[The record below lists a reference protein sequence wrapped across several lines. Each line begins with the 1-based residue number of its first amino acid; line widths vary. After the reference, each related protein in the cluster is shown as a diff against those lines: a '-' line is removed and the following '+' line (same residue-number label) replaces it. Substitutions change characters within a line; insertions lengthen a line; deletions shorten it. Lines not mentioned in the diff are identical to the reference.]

1 MCDNK
6 AGYFRIDQEEPRKTM
21 KIKRIICALMAAM
34 LLGILGFAAA
44 AAEEDY
50 DAVTYLDLGGQKLNY
65 KTVKGMLAQY
75 PNLQK
80 VDMFDT
86 TISPSQA
93 DELTAMYPNV
103 EFGWTIKF
111 CKDHVVRTDATAFS
125 TLHFSGDP
133 GHSTKDISVLRYC
146 KKLKALDFG
155 HNHVDDIS
163 WLTELPDLRF
173 LIIAINRITDITPL
187 ASLTK
192 LEYLE
197 MFNNKITDLTP
208 LKGLTHLM
216 DLNLGYN
223 NITDFS
229 PLYEMPWLKRLWIGN
244 GYSHKGD
251 VPANIVEMLKEKL
264 PDCEINSKSKPTL
277 GGWREHPHHDVI
289 KEMFDKKKGMKY
301 IPFSDSF
308 PDDED

>member
-1 MCDNK
+1 
-6 AGYFRIDQEEPRKTM
+6 M
-21 KIKRIICALMAAM
+21 KSRRIICALLAV
-34 LLGILGFAAA
+34 LLLASLGAA
-44 AAEEDY
+44 AAEAEQDHE
-50 DAVTYLDLGGQKLNY
+50 AVTYLDLGGQKLKYNA
-65 KTVKGMLAQY
+65 VKSMLEQY

-86 TISPSQA
+86 VITPAQA
-93 DELTAMYPNV
+93 DELTEQFPGI

-125 TLHFSGDP
+125 TLHFSGDK

-173 LIIAINRITDITPL
+173 LIIAINNITDITPL

-223 NITDFS
+223 NITDYS
-229 PLYEMPWLKRLWIGN
+229 PLYEMTWLKRLWMGN
-244 GYSHKGD
+244 SYMHRGN
-251 VPANIVEMLKEKL
+251 VPEDIQKTLKEKL
-264 PDCEINSKSKPTL
+264 PDCQMNFTSKPTL

-289 KEMFDKKKGMKY
+289 KEMFNVYDKKNMHY
-301 IPFSDSF
+301 VPFSDSF
-308 PDDED
+308 PDEDEDQP